1 MVLNVAHPVDTGCL
15 ADAAAVMVVWY
26 PGQEFGPA
34 LASVLAGDREPGGR
48 LPVTFAQRL
57 DDYPVRSLTPDAAGD
72 LWYHERQQ
80 VGYRWFNAREHP
92 AAWASA
98 TVWGMLISP

>member
-1 MVLNVAHPVDTGCL
+1 MSL
-15 ADAAAVMVVWY
+15 ARRWPQCW
-26 PGQEFGPA
+26 PGIV
-34 LASVLAGDREPGGR
+34 SGGR

-80 VGYRWFNAREHP
+80 VGYRWFNARERP
-92 AAWASA
+92 AARPLV
-98 TVWGMLISP
+98 TVWGMPISP